1 MERSHSS
8 RRKFLTAAGG
18 ASTIALAGCLGNSGG
33 GDGGDGDDGSD
44 GGDGGDGSDGSDGDG
59 GDGGD
64 TSNTI
69 KYLSD
74 RGDSKDVID
83 EIIAEFED
91 EHDYTIEVTYTS
103 KGTSTDEQ
111 LQKMKAA
118 GNPPDIVFDT
128 ASDAYRYQ
136 RDGDAA
142 PVSDAVQGTDLP
154 DPVNVDGESYFVP
167 TMVEPLMG
175 WYRNDLYE
183 ENPTTWE
190 TWLAEAERVSN
201 EEDINGYVVQSG
213 QTNNAD
219 TSITQ
224 TLWQNDVNIYDGP
237 EGDIEVTVDD
247 DENREAAIETYEWL
261 QSMAEYA
268 PNGSGWEW
276 GDAIAALQQEN
287 AAAAMSVGG
296 LPILT
301 IAANRPDLVDKLSPT
316 AFPVPDGKEQDKWWA
331 YMEGHV
337 VWNGGE
343 ATEGAKEFVN
353 FFSESDKFMDFLLGA
368 PLFQFPPTREGLDD
382 EAYTSNETVQAHPE
396 VMDLVRDNWDAFT
409 TVLATGEDG
418 APNIVGADA
427 YGQQVLGQSADQML
441 VGGRSPE
448 ETVDWLGEKL
458 RSLQG

>member
-1 MERSHSS
+1 MARQHST

-18 ASTIALAGCLGNSGG
+18 ATAVAVAGCTGGSESDSEGDSATTVGEVESG
-33 GDGGDGDDGSD
+33 DA
-44 GGDGGDGSDGSDGDG
+44 
-59 GDGGD
+59 
-64 TSNTI
+64 TQTTI

-74 RGDSKDVID
+74 RGDSKQVID
-83 EIIAEFED
+83 QIISEFES
-91 EHDYTIEVTYTS
+91 EHDYTVDVTYTS

-111 LQKMKAA
+111 LQKMRAA
-118 GNPPDIVFDT
+118 GNPPDVVFDT
-128 ASDAYRYQ
+128 SADAYRYQ

-142 PVSDAVQGTDLP
+142 PVSEAVQGTGLP
-154 DPVNVDGESYFVP
+154 DPVNVDGESYFVA

-175 WYRNDLYE
+175 WYRNDIYE

-190 TWLAEAERVSN
+190 TWQSEAQRVSE

-224 TLWQNDVNIYDGP
+224 YHWQNDVDIYSGP
-237 EGDIEVTVDD
+237 SDDIQVTID
-247 DENREAAIETYEWL
+247 DEDNRQGAIETYEWV
-261 QSMAEYA
+261 QQMAEYA

-301 IAANRPDLVDKLSPT
+301 ISANRPDLVEKLSPT
-316 AFPVPDGKEQDKWWA
+316 AFPVPDGNGQDKWWA

-337 VWNGGE
+337 VWNSGG
-343 ATEGAKEFVN
+343 ATDGARQFVD
-353 FFSESDKFMDFLLGA
+353 FFSKSERFMDFVLSA
-368 PLFQFPPTREGLDD
+368 PLFQFPPTREGLDS
-382 EAYTSNETVQAHPE
+382 EAVRNNETIQNHPD
-396 VMDLVRDNWDAFT
+396 VMELVRDNWDAFT
-409 TVLATGEDG
+409 SVLATGDDG
-418 APNIVGADA
+418 APNIVAADA
-427 YGQQVLGQSADQML
+427 YGQQVFGQSAEQLL

-448 ETVDWLGEKL
+448 ETVDWVAEEL
-458 RSLQG
+458 RGLQD